1 MEAIRKEPIFAAT
14 KPSLTEWKHSQT
26 KGNMKQIEVTDRA
39 FAMIEAYRDEEHT
52 DHIKASLLDAVCG
65 IIDDANDND
74 TMNSD
79 TLHLLAAISDL
90 NELINE
96 LSKTSEQ

>member
-1 MEAIRKEPIFAAT
+1 
-14 KPSLTEWKHSQT
+14 
-26 KGNMKQIEVTDRA
+26 MKQISITDRA

-52 DHIKASLLDAVCG
+52 DHIKASLFDAVCG

-74 TMNSD
+74 TMSSD

-90 NELINE
+90 NELITE
-96 LSKTSEQ
+96 LSKTNE